1 MIVDL
6 KQCVNPDSTFDV
18 YLKDLKLLYLM
29 TQMLMLII
37 ALL

>member
-29 TQMLMLII
+29 IYVLMLII
-37 ALL
+37 VLS